1 MNKLISFSILFVCAQ
16 LSLFSLNA
24 QPFQP
29 QSPATRVREVSPE
42 HLCYAIN
49 NQFTIEI
56 SRQVAENNVLKFEQK
71 RFDPILLGRDPSGAL
86 ILIGK
91 YEGQKELVQIPIRFI
106 RNAAVLE
113 TKNFVVTQQMKDQ
126 AAGMVSEVICG
137 P

>member
-1 MNKLISFSILFVCAQ
+1 MNKLISFSVLFFCAQ

-24 QPFQP
+24 QPFNS
-29 QSPATRVREVSPE
+29 QSPETKVREAPQE

-49 NQFTIEI
+49 NQFTIKI
-56 SRQVAENNVLKFEQK
+56 SRQVAEDNTLKFEQK
-71 RFDPILLGRDPSGAL
+71 LFDPILLGRDPAGAL

-91 YEGQKELVQIPIRFI
+91 YQDQEELVQIPVRFI
-106 RNAAVLE
+106 NDAAVLE
-113 TKNFVVTQQMKDQ
+113 TKNFMITQQMKDH